1 MVERNRTWSNQ
12 FWMYEVEDEDIY
24 ASIKVQQK
32 VRIVTHKKRLMLRK
46 KSDRRGEKLKS
57 EG

>member
-1 MVERNRTWSNQ
+1 
-12 FWMYEVEDEDIY
+12 MYEVDDEDIY

-32 VRIVTHKKRLMLRK
+32 VRIVTQKKRLMLQK
-46 KSDRRGEKLKS
+46 KSDRRGEQLKS